1 MRRENGFSLI
11 ELIIAVAIFAI
22 LAAIATPSFVQ
33 MRQNALYRQAAFDV
47 SSMLREARGRTVSE
61 NFEHRVEFLNGGQYQ
76 VTRGALSSGSSTA
89 VGWTLVTGLGP
100 VTPPNGATITPVGC
114 NPAGGP
120 TPVNVDFNG
129 NGTAGIG
136 CTINIRDA
144 AAANRFSVTV
154 TQNTGRIRVAAP

>member
-22 LAAIATPSFVQ
+22 LAAIATPSFIQ

-47 SSMLREARGRTVSE
+47 SSMLREARGRTVGE
-61 NFEHRVEFLNGGQYQ
+61 NREHRVEFLDTGQYR
-76 VTRGALSSGSSTA
+76 VTRGNRSSGST
-89 VGWTLVTGLGP
+89 VWVLVAGLGP

-114 NPAGGP
+114 NPAVGAI
-120 TPVNVDFNG
+120 TANVDFNG

-144 AAANRFSVTV
+144 AAANRFTVTV
-154 TQNTGRIRVAAP
+154 TQNTGRIRVAAL